1 MFNSLY
7 EKFPEGV
14 WVEGKYHEI
23 ETDFREWIRFSE
35 LIEDDDVPEQVKC
48 GLMLQWYRDIPENLK
63 EALMALGAFLS
74 ADDLYPNDSG
84 RPQNNKNRQPVFSF
98 QEDAGCIY
106 SAFVECYGID
116 LQKIPYMHW
125 WKFRILFDG
134 LPENTEIKQRM
145 IYRSVDLSEIKDKEE
160 RKRIKK
166 IKKEIAIRKKRSKI
180 DDYDIGD
187 VFA

>member
-14 WVEGKYHEI
+14 WVGGKYHEI

-48 GLMLQWYRDIPENLK
+48 ELMLQWYRDIPENLG
-63 EALMALGAFLS
+63 EALIALGKFLS
-74 ADDLYPNDSG
+74 ADELYPDSSN
-84 RPQNNKNRQPVFSF
+84 RSQKSRNRQPVFSF

-116 LQKIPYMHW
+116 LQKISYMHW
-125 WKFRILFDG
+125 WKFRVLLDG

-145 IYRSVDLSEIKDKEE
+145 IYRSVDLSEIKDRDE

-166 IKKEIAIRKKRSKI
+166 IQKEIAIRKKCSKI

-187 VFA
+187 VFT